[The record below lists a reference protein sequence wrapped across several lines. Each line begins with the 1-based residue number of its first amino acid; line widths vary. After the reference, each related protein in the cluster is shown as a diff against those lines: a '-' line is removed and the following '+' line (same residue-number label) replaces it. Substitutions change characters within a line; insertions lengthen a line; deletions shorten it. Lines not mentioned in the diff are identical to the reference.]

1 MRHSHVHLH
10 YLARSLLVSSLYSP
24 GLAEGTARP
33 GSDEVGYDTWF
44 ADLDV
49 IHKVTGIAV
58 SPEGQTLT
66 PLSLSVTVV
75 IRFRVQCADKD

>member
-1 MRHSHVHLH
+1 M
-10 YLARSLLVSSLYSP
+10 
-24 GLAEGTARP
+24 ARP

-75 IRFRVQCADKD
+75 IHFRVQCADKD